1 MSYFLHINT
10 ALEVAYVAISEND
23 IIINEYRSGL
33 QKEHA
38 GFLHPSISNLLKRLS
53 LTIEQISAV
62 SVIIG
67 PGSYTGLRVGLSAA
81 KGICYAS
88 GIPLITINT
97 TEWMVASVLQLNA
110 ERFYPVIDARRN
122 EIFTAIYDK
131 NGVELTPPFAHIL
144 NDGSFIDTIE
154 KFPTLFFGSGAGKCQ
169 SVIKHQNAAFLLE
182 TTAQS
187 DEQAKIGMKK
197 FAAKHFDDLAY
208 SEPLYVKDFYTT
220 AVKAG
225 K

>member
-1 MSYFLHINT
+1 MNYFLHINT
-10 ALEVAYVAISEND
+10 ALEEAYVAVSEND
-23 IIINEYRSGL
+23 VIIDEYRSGL

-38 GFLHPSISNLLKRLS
+38 GFLHPSISGLLHKLS
-53 LTIEQISAV
+53 ITIEQISAV

-81 KGICYAS
+81 KGICYAK

-122 EIFTAIYDK
+122 EIFTALYDK
-131 NGVELTPPFAHIL
+131 NGIELTPPFSHIL
-144 NDGSFIDTIE
+144 DDGSFIDTLE
-154 KFPTLFFGSGAGKCQ
+154 KFPTIFFGNGAGKCK
-169 SVIKHQNAAFLLE
+169 SLIKHQNAAFLLE
-182 TTAQS
+182 TATQS
-187 DEQAKIGMKK
+187 CEQAKISVKK
-197 FAAKHFDDLAY
+197 YAAEDFADLAY

-220 AVKAG
+220 AVKVG

>member
-10 ALEVAYVAISEND
+10 ALEEAYVAISEND
-23 IIINEYRSGL
+23 IIINEYSSGL

-38 GFLHPSISNLLKRLS
+38 GFLHPSILKLLHKLS
-53 LTIEQISAV
+53 VKIEQISAV

-88 GIPLITINT
+88 GIPLITIST

-122 EIFTAIYDK
+122 EIFTALYDK
-131 NGVELTPPFAHIL
+131 NGIELTPPFAHIL
-144 NDGSFIDTIE
+144 NDRSFIDTIE

-169 SVIKHQNAAFLLE
+169 SVIKHRNAAFLDE
-182 TTAQS
+182 ATAQS
-187 DEQAKIGMKK
+187 REQAQISVKK
-197 FAAKHFDDLAY
+197 YAAELFADLAY

-220 AVKAG
+220 AVKAD

>member
-10 ALEVAYVAISEND
+10 ALEKAYVAISEND
-23 IIINEYRSGL
+23 IILDQYSSGL

-38 GFLHPSISNLLKRLS
+38 GFLHPSISNLLHNLS
-53 LTIEQISAV
+53 LKIEQISAV
-62 SVIIG
+62 SVITG

-81 KGICYAS
+81 KGICYAKD
-88 GIPLITINT
+88 IPLIAINT

-122 EIFTAIYDK
+122 EIFTALYDK
-131 NGVELTPPFAHIL
+131 NGIELTPPFAHIL
-144 NDGSFIDTIE
+144 DDGSFIDTIE

-169 SVIKHQNAAFLLE
+169 SVIKHQNASFLPE

-187 DEQAKIGMKK
+187 NEQAQISVKK
-197 FAAKHFDDLAY
+197 FAAHHFADLAY

-220 AVKAG
+220 AV
-225 K
+225 

>member
-10 ALEVAYVAISEND
+10 ALEEAYVAISEND
-23 IIINEYRSGL
+23 IIIDEYRSGL

-38 GFLHPSISNLLKRLS
+38 GFLHPSISNLIHKLHI
-53 LTIEQISAV
+53 TIEQITAV

-88 GIPLITINT
+88 GIPLITIST
-97 TEWMVASVLQLNA
+97 TEWMVASVLQLDA

-122 EIFTAIYDK
+122 EIFTALYDK
-131 NGVELTPPFAHIL
+131 NGVELSPPFAHIL
-144 NDGSFIDTIE
+144 DNGSFTETVE
-154 KFPTLFFGSGAGKCQ
+154 KFPTLFFGSGAGKCE
-169 SVIKHQNAAFLLE
+169 SVIKHRNATFLHE
-182 TTAQS
+182 TRAQS
-187 DEQAKIGMKK
+187 CEQAQISVKK
-197 FAAKHFDDLAY
+197 LAARHFADLAY
-208 SEPLYVKDFYTT
+208 SEPLYVKDFYST
-220 AVKAG
+220 AVIAG